1 MQRKLYTAR
10 EAVTDARKLAGELVS
25 AGWRDP
31 AQAVA
36 AAIAVG
42 EPRKRFAGEVNSLY
56 WRTFT
61 AEVRA
66 KRIEDDGL
74 AARLEAALR
83 LRRV

>member
-10 EAVTDARKLAGELVS
+10 EAVSDARKLAGTLFE

-31 AQAVA
+31 TQAVA

-42 EPRKRFAGEVNSLY
+42 EPRKRFAGEVNGLY

-61 AEVRA
+61 AEIRA
-66 KRIEDDGL
+66 KRVEDDGL